1 MNDSCCPI
9 HGPGKGPYP
18 EIGDSCF
25 RCALWTSKQQLTWK
39 VRAYCG
45 IPILHKRLCTVAFG
59 IREKQEIYAAAF
71 VDHLFMTYI
80 YRGGGGGAWPH
91 WHPPGSA
98 TEFHPS
104 DWAQPPKNFKYSQ
117 RNQMSFKKSW
127 HSHLDRDSTNWFVPH
142 SVNQLDVWRK

>member
-1 MNDSCCPI
+1 MNVSCCPI

-59 IREKQEIYAAAF
+59 IREKQEINAAAF
-71 VDHLFMTYI
+71 VDHLFYDLYLQEVGEHGPLGT
-80 YRGGGGGAWPH
+80 
-91 WHPPGSA
+91 PPLGSA

-104 DWAQPPKNFKYSQ
+104 DWVQPPKNFKYSQ

-127 HSHLDRDSTNWFVPH
+127 HSHLNRDSTNWFVPH
-142 SVNQLDVWRK
+142 SVNQLDIWRK